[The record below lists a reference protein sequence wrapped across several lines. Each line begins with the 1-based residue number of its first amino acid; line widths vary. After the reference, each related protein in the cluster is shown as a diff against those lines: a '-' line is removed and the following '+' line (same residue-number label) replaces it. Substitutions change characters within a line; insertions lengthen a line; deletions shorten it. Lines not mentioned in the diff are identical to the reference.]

1 MCNQKIEAIDN
12 DSFDAAA
19 RGAASVTASLRRTCS
34 LAMLHLDLRLRLLA
48 WLLVPLAIFILV
60 TGWTSYE
67 SAQQTAELIQDS
79 TLLSSARTIIEDID
93 WVDGGLAV
101 SIPPAALE
109 LFESPYQD
117 QVFYKVVSG
126 HGRLLSGNPDL
137 PTPKQVG
144 TQPVFF
150 DATLDEAPIR
160 AVAFARELYD
170 SGKAERVLVIVGK
183 TQASRQGMLAD
194 LWRPQLIRECLMLAF
209 VAVLIPLGL
218 AVELRPLMKLRDD
231 VAGREPMQI
240 EMMHAERL
248 PRELR
253 LIVDAINQ
261 CIAQLK
267 LHAVTQ
273 RQFIADAAHQLRTPL
288 ALLDAQLQY
297 ACRADRDEGQARDA
311 LSGARR
317 STEKM
322 KNVTAQLLL
331 LAQAESA
338 PRRTRCRTDMAVV
351 VASVLE
357 ELVIAAQRRDID
369 LGAEF
374 DGESVVAGNSELLG
388 ALVSNLVDNAI
399 RYTQEGGSVTAVVRS
414 EGEAVVL
421 QIIDNGPG
429 IAAKDR
435 ARVFERFYRAS
446 ASTEG
451 TGLGLPIVREIARLH
466 DGDIDL
472 APGPGGTGL
481 IVTVRFPA
489 WKGEEGDDETIA
501 G

>member
-1 MCNQKIEAIDN
+1 MEAIDN
-12 DSFDAAA
+12 DRFDTAA
-19 RGAASVTASLRRTCS
+19 RRSAGVTVILRRGC
-34 LAMLHLDLRLRLLA
+34 LRAMLHLDLRMRLMA
-48 WLLVPLAIFILV
+48 WLLVPLATFILV
-60 TGWTSYE
+60 TGWTSYD
-67 SAQQTAELIQDS
+67 SAQHTAELIQDS

-109 LFESPYQD
+109 LFESAYQD

-126 HGRLLSGNPDL
+126 HDKLLSGNPDL
-137 PTPKQVG
+137 PTPRQVG

-150 DATLDEAPIR
+150 DATLEQTPIR
-160 AVAFARELYD
+160 AVAFSRELYD

-183 TQASRQGMLAD
+183 TQASRHGLLAD

-218 AVELRPLMKLRDD
+218 AVELRPLTKLRDD
-231 VAGREPMQI
+231 VAGRQALQI
-240 EMMHAERL
+240 ETIHAERL

-261 CIAQLK
+261 CISQLK
-267 LHAVTQ
+267 LHAVRQ

-288 ALLDAQLQY
+288 ALLDAQIQY
-297 ACRADRDEGQARDA
+297 ALRADRDEEKAWDA
-311 LSGARR
+311 LLGARR

-322 KNVTAQLLL
+322 KNATAQLLL

-338 PRRTRCRTDMAVV
+338 PRRARSRTDVAAV

-357 ELVIAAQRRDID
+357 ELIIAAQRRDID

-374 DGESVVAGNSELLG
+374 DGDSVVAGNRELLG

-399 RYTQEGGSVTAVVRS
+399 RYTQQGGTVTAVVRR
-414 EGEAVVL
+414 EGAAVVL
-421 QIIDNGPG
+421 QVVDDGPG
-429 IAAKDR
+429 IAAKDSVL
-435 ARVFERFYRAS
+435 VFERFYRAS
-446 ASTEG
+446 TSTEG

-466 DGDIDL
+466 GGDIDL
-472 APGPGGTGL
+472 APGPDGTGL
-481 IVTVRFPA
+481 SVTVRFPA
-489 WKGEEGDDETIA
+489 WIREEGHDETIV